1 MTDINALLAAVAERL
16 PQDDPDKCAQTLARM
31 SQPKRPYTDADL
43 RAEAARQHH
52 ALTSTVDEM
61 FVGEDME
68 RSWVPSVETTED
80 GSGRT
85 WADLLNPEG
94 DDTAENRAAQESV
107 HHLITRAANVSEW
120 AVALGVA
127 GLTPHPPIAIRC
139 TTTGWEVAVQIATA
153 PDTTDEARD
162 ELLRELRTAIT
173 ETTARVLGLKP
184 A

>member
-1 MTDINALLAAVAERL
+1 MTDINALLAALAEQL
-16 PQDDPDKCAQTLARM
+16 PPDDPDKCAQTLARM
-31 SQPKRPYTDADL
+31 AQPKRPYTDADL

-52 ALTSTVDEM
+52 ALTSSADEM
-61 FVGEDME
+61 FVGEDMDQ
-68 RSWVPSVETTED
+68 SPVPSTETSE
-80 GSGRT
+80 GSART
-85 WADLLNPEG
+85 WAVLLGCNG
-94 DDTAENRAAQESV
+94 DITDAYSDAQEKV

-127 GLTPHPPIAIRC
+127 RLTPHPPIAVHC

-153 PDTTDEARD
+153 DGTTSEARD

-173 ETTARVLGLKP
+173 ETTRRVLGLKP